1 MTVIRDHH
9 GPVHH
14 EDDLASGV
22 ILPNQIALENAND
35 TDFTADGAE
44 IVADAMLALGVS
56 DETYEEATE
65 ASQTRFEN
73 LIELF
78 D

>member
-1 MTVIRDHH
+1 
-9 GPVHH
+9 
-14 EDDLASGV
+14 
-22 ILPNQIALENAND
+22 
-35 TDFTADGAE
+35 
-44 IVADAMLALGVS
+44 MLALGVS